1 MHLPQTHSTCNKSYR
16 IRQENKSVRHTVAH
30 CRVGVTPEA
39 TLKGEK
45 PWTMP
50 TQAKHTATFPSKVTV
65 HVFLL
70 WFFQSYQIELKEF
83 AFELNGENY

>member
-1 MHLPQTHSTCNKSYR
+1 MKQQNLLNFSLMHLPQTHSTCNKSYR

-45 PWTMP
+45 P
-50 TQAKHTATFPSKVTV
+50 
-65 HVFLL
+65 
-70 WFFQSYQIELKEF
+70 
-83 AFELNGENY
+83 